1 MENQEINY
9 EEKIELLDEI
19 LNSSIE
25 FDVKKHRFLWIR
37 QYYGNKKIYLDLSK
51 KDKDMMEQLFIEE
64 EKVYNDDY
72 DIDQGWWCNM
82 KNELLN
88 YKADESNENI
98 YTNMNNFMDYVY
110 QKDLYQYTN
119 DIYDDNAI
127 KEKLKKAI
135 DIVHELL
142 KNTITDFEYK
152 KENNRTYASFTLTK
166 PLEQREQTM
175 LKGRISS
182 NMYHVSIDN
191 GNNSK
196 SIIEVHLKN
205 PLEYDF
211 TLEKGN
217 KNV

>member
-1 MENQEINY
+1 MYQELIINISSFFMLERMMKMENQEINY
-9 EEKIELLDEI
+9 EEKIELLDEV

-51 KDKDMMEQLFIEE
+51 IDKDMMEQLFIEE

-72 DIDQGWWCNM
+72 DMDKGWRCNM

-88 YKADESNENI
+88 YKADESNEDI

-135 DIVHELL
+135 DIVHE
-142 KNTITDFEYK
+142 
-152 KENNRTYASFTLTK
+152 
-166 PLEQREQTM
+166 
-175 LKGRISS
+175 
-182 NMYHVSIDN
+182 
-191 GNNSK
+191 
-196 SIIEVHLKN
+196 
-205 PLEYDF
+205 
-211 TLEKGN
+211 
-217 KNV
+217 